1 MIPDKVQACQV
12 PKVYALSPNQEILL
26 LPILCFYTFLLH
38 TKIKQEEE
46 SSTPRK
52 ADPFHSVN
60 CQLLKPYSAHTTVS

>member
-46 SSTPRK
+46 SSTPK
-52 ADPFHSVN
+52 KS
-60 CQLLKPYSAHTTVS
+60 

>member
-26 LPILCFYTFLLH
+26 LPFLCFYTFLLH
-38 TKIKQEEE
+38 TKIKQEKKAALL
-46 SSTPRK
+46 RK

-60 CQLLKPYSAHTTVS
+60 CQLLKLYSAHTTVS